1 MVVRV
6 KHYVADEKTNMQ
18 EKRVVGLDLTPEL
31 EKMNNN
37 LEYFT
42 CEVRHETAAAYLL
55 YDGAREVW
63 IPKSQIHDE
72 EMSFDGNIN
81 YLKFRI
87 PEWLALE
94 KEMI

>member
-37 LEYFT
+37 LEYF
-42 CEVRHETAAAYLL
+42 
-55 YDGAREVW
+55 GAGKNE
-63 IPKSQIHDE
+63 Q
-72 EMSFDGNIN
+72 
-81 YLKFRI
+81 
-87 PEWLALE
+87 
-94 KEMI
+94 